1 MGCAGAY
8 RCVAMG
14 SIGREAMEITADH
27 MIRFLERVA
36 ERIAERRDELT
47 QLDSPIGDA
56 DHGSNLDR
64 GFSAVLARLPA
75 LADQDIGAILR
86 NAGTTLVSTVGGS
99 SGPLYGTAFIRA
111 GGILAGKMSANAEDL
126 LAALEAGLE
135 GIIARGKA
143 QPGEKT
149 MIDTI
154 APCAAAFRAAIAD
167 HQDLPEALRR
177 AVAAAEIG
185 MHATIPMLATKGR
198 ASYLGERSIGHQDP
212 GATSAFYL
220 IQAFLEIVVEAQG
233 EQ

>member
-1 MGCAGAY
+1 
-8 RCVAMG
+8 
-14 SIGREAMEITADH
+14 MEITAEH
-27 MIRFLERVA
+27 MLQFLERVA
-36 ERIAERRDELT
+36 ERIADRREELT

-56 DHGSNLDR
+56 DHGANLDR

-111 GGILAGKMSANAEDL
+111 GGVLAGKRTASSADI

-154 APCAAAFRAAIAD
+154 APCTAAFRAAIAD
-167 HQDLPEALRR
+167 NDDMLPALRR
-177 AVAAAEIG
+177 AVGAAEAG
-185 MHATIPMLATKGR
+185 MRATIPMLATKGR

-212 GATSAFYL
+212 GATSAYYL
-220 IQAFLEIVVEAQG
+220 MLSFLEVVEESAG
-233 EQ
+233 ESRHSP